1 MPRGDRT
8 GPWGLGPRTGR
19 GAGYCNG
26 YPVPGFMN
34 PAYGFG
40 RGMGVGRGRGMG
52 RRFAY
57 GFFPPSFGYGWLPP
71 AGWGAPFPGVVPT
84 SAAAPDVEALKQQAA
99 MLESQ
104 LQAVK
109 AQMQASK
116 QQGGRGQEA
125 PDEEED
131 L

>member
-26 YPVPGFMN
+26 FPVPGFMN
-34 PAYGFG
+34 PTPGFG
-40 RGMGVGRGRGMG
+40 RGLGLGRGRGPGLG
-52 RRFAY
+52 RRLAW
-57 GFFPPSFGYGWLPP
+57 GLFPPAYGWLP
-71 AGWGAPFPGVVPT
+71 AGWWGAPFPGAVPPQGT
-84 SAAAPDVEALKQQAA
+84 APDVEFLKQQAA

-109 AQMQASK
+109 EQLKAR
-116 QQGGRGQEA
+116 QQDNRDQDAPGQ
-125 PDEEED
+125 EED